1 MAIKE
6 SAGSKG
12 KTAEKIV
19 EGVLKSWNTSASFA
33 YFRLADARAA
43 RNFLAAQPG
52 DFAYFSGTF
61 AGIIEVKETR
71 HSYRIAKD
79 KVSQL
84 PVLHKLAYAGAK
96 SVILIQHTTENV
108 WRAVLPTELTIGQPS
123 WDLRHLPTYTSA
135 EAALKSTGWF

>member
-1 MAIKE
+1 MTEKI
-6 SAGSKG
+6 GQRG
-12 KTAEKIV
+12 KSAEKIV

-61 AGIIEVKETR
+61 AGIIEVKSSQ

-79 KVSQL
+79 KISQL
-84 PVLHKLAYAGAK
+84 PVLQKLAYAGAK
-96 SVILIQHTTENV
+96 SVILIHHTTENV
-108 WRAVLPTELTIGQPS
+108 WRAVHPLDLTIGLPS
-123 WDLRHLPTYTSA
+123 WDLSHLPTYTSA